1 MLYDDAG
8 VEKDPPGYMDDKD
21 SGTFRFDQT
30 KKAEVNGGNWYFN
43 LAGNPSGGGGS
54 IRMVNS
60 ANPHP
65 DEFWIDD
72 NDPDKLDWYWV
83 YYNTLYVVLK
93 MIDRFE
99 DHIPF
104 KGVNYVFEK
113 IKRKKVTREREWE
126 IQPPNEFGLITSI
139 AQDWEIIEEDE
150 QEVSFEFTL
159 PDDIDLAMHGFDS
172 NTLTLEKLI
181 EGGYI
186 FPKNGGNRHDGT
198 PVDGY
203 EALRYELKENL
214 YELDPERPELGK
226 YQVST
231 KEIEITTTYDLT
243 DIMDNCS
250 PPAFYNQ

>member
-1 MLYDDAG
+1 
-8 VEKDPPGYMDDKD
+8 MDDKD
-21 SGTFRFDQT
+21 SGGFRFDQT
-30 KKAEVNGGNWYFN
+30 QKAEVNGGNWYFN
-43 LAGNPSGGGGS
+43 LSGNTSFVGGGTINITNG
-54 IRMVNS
+54 

-65 DEFWIDD
+65 NESWVDD
-72 NDPDKLDWYWV
+72 SDPDKLDFYEV
-83 YYNTLYVVLK
+83 QYSTIYVNLM

-126 IQPPNEFGLITSI
+126 IQPPNEFGLIDSI

-150 QEVSFEFTL
+150 QEVSFDFTL
-159 PDDIDLAMHGFDS
+159 PADIDLTIHGFDS

-181 EGGYI
+181 QGGYI
-186 FPKNGGNRHDGT
+186 FPKNGGNRNDGT
-198 PVDGY
+198 PIDGY
-203 EALRYELKENL
+203 EALRYEVKQNL
-214 YELDPERPELGK
+214 YEYDPERPELGK
-226 YQVST
+226 YQVIT